1 MKTWLHTSAA
11 IVVLAATFAAAP
23 ARAALPVG
31 AQAPDFVTD
40 AALAGEVFRF
50 SMAAALNKGPVVLY
64 FYPAAFTQGCTI
76 EAHSFAEASDDFR
89 ALGATVIGISSDD
102 IETLK
107 SFSVSAC
114 GGKFAV
120 GSDEKGDI
128 IRAYDAGA
136 GTQSGRANRISY
148 VISPEG
154 RVIHEYSSASPH
166 QHVDSTLKAVRD
178 WSLGLRSQPRDQ

>member
-1 MKTWLHTSAA
+1 MTPWLHPFAA
-11 IVVLAATFAAAP
+11 VLVVAMSAAAP

-31 AQAPDFVTD
+31 AHAPDFATQ
-40 AALAGEVFRF
+40 AALAGNVFEF
-50 SMAAALNKGPVVLY
+50 SLDKALQEGPVVLY

-76 EAHSFAEASDDFR
+76 EAHSFAEAMDDFR
-89 ALGATVIGISSDD
+89 AAGATVIGISADD

-120 GSDEKGDI
+120 GADVKGDI

-136 GTQSGRANRISY
+136 GTQRTMANRISY
-148 VISPEG
+148 VISPDR
-154 RVIHEYSSASPH
+154 RVIYEFTSGNPH
-166 QHVDSTLKAVRD
+166 QHVDNTLKAVRN
-178 WSLGLRSQPRDQ
+178 WSSKK